1 MNRKREREIE
11 RDERIRARGLTLR
24 ERLEWDRDL
33 LESLKLRPHFQ
44 DTWEIWERALYR
56 WRKATDREPDPVKRA
71 WMQTVGDASEGRV
84 ATMVEMTW
92 ESLKL
97 KGKVP
102 PDDDDEG

>member
-1 MNRKREREIE
+1 MEECELERE
-11 RDERIRARGLTLR
+11 ERIRAQGLTPM
-24 ERLEWDRDL
+24 EMLEWDRDL
-33 LESLKLRPHFQ
+33 LRSPKAHLS
-44 DTWEIWERALYR
+44 DCYDVWERNLYR

-102 PDDDDEG
+102 DDNQG